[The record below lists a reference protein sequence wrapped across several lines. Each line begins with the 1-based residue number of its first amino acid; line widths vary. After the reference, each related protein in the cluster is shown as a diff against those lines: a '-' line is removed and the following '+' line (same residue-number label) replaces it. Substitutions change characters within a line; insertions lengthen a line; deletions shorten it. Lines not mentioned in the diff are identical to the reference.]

1 MSIIQRIRNAW
12 NAFTYNEQHYLQ
24 QGMYEGPSSSSPQYK
39 QWRYSKGSII
49 DTIVNKIAIDVSM
62 VAFDHV
68 KMDHNPDTEEIID
81 DGLQDCLSV
90 EANIDQTPVDFFQDL
105 TMTMFDQGVCAVVPV
120 ETTNNPN
127 VTESYDILSLRVGRI
142 IEWYPTSV
150 RVELYNQLS
159 GRTEQIVL
167 KKSYV
172 GIIENPL
179 YTIVNGNNSTL
190 KRLMHKLSL
199 MDILDDKNMK
209 NPMALIIQ
217 LPYEVRDDTRSLRAK
232 KRVEELEKQLSD
244 KGNGHGIAYIG
255 ATEKITQLSHV
266 VENKLL
272 DEVDYLTQELYNQL
286 GLSKGVFNGTASEAE
301 MNSYYDRT
309 IQPIAKRISLE
320 FTRKFISKTGRTQGQ
335 AIVYHTDP
343 FRLVPVNQLASAL
356 DTLRRNTILSTNECR
371 KIIGFQPS
379 DDPRADQLFNP
390 NIADSNQNQNGM
402 EPPAGTL
409 PTSDDPSAGEEEA
422 MPE

>member
-1 MSIIQRIRNAW
+1 M
-12 NAFTYNEQHYLQ
+12 
-24 QGMYEGPSSSSPQYK
+24 
-39 QWRYSKGSII
+39 
-49 DTIVNKIAIDVSM
+49 
-62 VAFDHV
+62 
-68 KMDHNPDTEEIID
+68 
-81 DGLQDCLSV
+81 
-90 EANIDQTPVDFFQDL
+90 
-105 TMTMFDQGVCAVVPV
+105 
-120 ETTNNPN
+120 
-127 VTESYDILSLRVGRI
+127 
-142 IEWYPTSV
+142 
-150 RVELYNQLS
+150 
-159 GRTEQIVL
+159 
-167 KKSYV
+167 
-172 GIIENPL
+172 
-179 YTIVNGNNSTL
+179 
-190 KRLMHKLSL
+190 
-199 MDILDDKNMK
+199 
-209 NPMALIIQ
+209 
-217 LPYEVRDDTRSLRAK
+217 
-232 KRVEELEKQLSD
+232 
-244 KGNGHGIAYIG
+244 
-255 ATEKITQLSHV
+255 SHV

-409 PTSDDPSAGEEEA
+409 PTSDDPLAGEEEA